1 MKRTLALI
9 VAALMIAAICV
20 IPAAAA
26 DRTEVAGYY
35 EYSAEKNE
43 EILAG
48 EAGEAS
54 MKWNVPYQAITPVLD
69 GVINKDEYA
78 RFENFEDYITLA
90 TTTSYGAEAADAL
103 YEKVAGGFF
112 DAYWC
117 WDGKYMYMAFNIDCI
132 DDYYCTPDQDVMLFA
147 YNCLQIGFA
156 DVDAVGKDPSY
167 TELGFG
173 YDNINQRDI
182 TFSWTPGPGQYQT
195 GEDDFVG
202 AYDEA
207 TKRVT
212 YELRIDLQQAFGWE
226 KYPENGDQINFAFVL
241 EVAGANDSTTNA
253 QVLFCQGIGGQYS
266 MKVND
271 YFARITFE
279 GKPDDVQIEA
289 GALPSISEED
299 MEYELREAIDF
310 SEENVMNTMVGEGAK
325 VEQITEGEDTFM
337 RITAEA
343 DGCYVYSTAYP
354 RNLLSDVRYLVIKYR
369 TASEKAEECGLLW
382 KTRQDPDFH
391 IDECYYDYMV
401 TDGNWNYLLL
411 DLNGEARWQD
421 YIQTMG
427 FAPFYDEEGVAGSTL
442 DIAWVK
448 CYNYDPYDL
457 FEQYLPTEPET
468 TQDPEE
474 STDAPAGSEAAT
486 QAPAGTEEATTEAE
500 KSGSCGGVVGAGV
513 LAIVAVLGTAIV
525 LKKKD

>member
-1 MKRTLALI
+1 
-9 VAALMIAAICV
+9 
-20 IPAAAA
+20 
-26 DRTEVAGYY
+26 
-35 EYSAEKNE
+35 
-43 EILAG
+43 
-48 EAGEAS
+48 
-54 MKWNVPYQAITPVLD
+54 
-69 GVINKDEYA
+69 
-78 RFENFEDYITLA
+78 
-90 TTTSYGAEAADAL
+90 
-103 YEKVAGGFF
+103 
-112 DAYWC
+112 
-117 WDGKYMYMAFNIDCI
+117 
-132 DDYYCTPDQDVMLFA
+132 
-147 YNCLQIGFA
+147 
-156 DVDAVGKDPSY
+156 
-167 TELGFG
+167 
-173 YDNINQRDI
+173 
-182 TFSWTPGPGQYQT
+182 
-195 GEDDFVG
+195 
-202 AYDEA
+202 
-207 TKRVT
+207 
-212 YELRIDLQQAFGWE
+212 
-226 KYPENGDQINFAFVL
+226 
-241 EVAGANDSTTNA
+241 
-253 QVLFCQGIGGQYS
+253 

-310 SEENVMNTMVGEGAK
+310 SEANVMNTMVGEGAK
-325 VEQITEGEDTFM
+325 VEQITEGADTFM

-468 TQDPEE
+468 TKAPEE
-474 STDAPAGSEAAT
+474 TTDAPAGSEAAT
-486 QAPAGTEEATTEAE
+486 QAPEAEVTTEPEAE
-500 KSGSCGGVVGAGV
+500 KGGCGGVVGAGV
-513 LAIVAVLGTAIV
+513 LALVAVLGTAIV

>member
-132 DDYYCTPDQDVMLFA
+132 DGYYCTPDQDVMLFA

-182 TFSWTPGPGQYQT
+182 TFSWTPGPGQYQS

-212 YELRIDLQQAFGWE
+212 YELRVDLQQAFGWE

-266 MKVND
+266 MKIND

-310 SEENVMNTMVGEGAK
+310 SEANVMNTMVGEGAK

-391 IDECYYDYMV
+391 VDECYYDYMV

-468 TQDPEE
+468 TEAPEE